1 LRVDMMCCSR
11 FEIRIVNFLPWVDK
25 IEKDRT
31 GRLYPFTKTNQ
42 TN

>member
-1 LRVDMMCCSR
+1 MIYVSDRMPDGDAFHM
-11 FEIRIVNFLPWVDK
+11 III

-31 GRLYPFTKTNQ
+31 GRLHPFTKTNQ

>member
-1 LRVDMMCCSR
+1 MYMRCTLSVFGLDPA
-11 FEIRIVNFLPWVDK
+11 IK

-31 GRLYPFTKTNQ
+31 GRFHPFTKTNQ